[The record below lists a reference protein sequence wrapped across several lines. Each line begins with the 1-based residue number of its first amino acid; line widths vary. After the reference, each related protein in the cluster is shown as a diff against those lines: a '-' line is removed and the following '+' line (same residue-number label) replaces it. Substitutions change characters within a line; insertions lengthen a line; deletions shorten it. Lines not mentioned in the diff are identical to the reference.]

1 MGDEKIMN
9 AKEKSKSWKILI
21 MGLDNSGKTAILI
34 SLSTDTNILSYCSLK
49 PTKSV
54 NFKQFETNGLTMSV
68 WDFGGQEQY
77 RKQYLQNFDEYI
89 DKADKIIYVI
99 DVQDFKRYDLAL
111 DFFKEIVGL
120 IKNVKSNFQI
130 DIFLH
135 KYDPHI
141 TEQEKFKELDRII
154 DSRLIDKLKRILPEE
169 FDYKIFKTS
178 IYTIFEKNLVL
189 TK

>member
-1 MGDEKIMN
+1 MN
-9 AKEKSKSWKILI
+9 AKKKSNSYKILI
-21 MGLDNSGKTAILI
+21 MGLDNSGKTSILI
-34 SLSTDTNILSYCSLK
+34 SLSTDTNILSYFSLM
-49 PTKSV
+49 PTKGV
-54 NFKQFETNGLTMSV
+54 NFKKFDTSGLTMSV

-77 RKQYLQNFDEYI
+77 RKKYLQNFDKYI
-89 DKADKIIYVI
+89 DRADKIIYVI

-111 DFFKEIVGL
+111 EFFKEIVDL
-120 IKNVKSNFQI
+120 TKNVKNNFQI

-141 TEQEKFKELDRII
+141 TEQEKFKELNNII
-154 DSRLIDKLKRILPEE
+154 DSRLIDKLTRILPEE

-178 IYTIFEKNLVL
+178 IYTFFEKNLVL